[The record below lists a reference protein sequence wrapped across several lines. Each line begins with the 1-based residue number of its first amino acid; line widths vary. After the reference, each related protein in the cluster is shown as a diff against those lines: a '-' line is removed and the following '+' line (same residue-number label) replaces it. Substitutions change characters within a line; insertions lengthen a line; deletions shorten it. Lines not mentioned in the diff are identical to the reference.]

1 MNSKTETKQ
10 GSIFFRIVRKLLW
23 HDSENYFLIPT
34 PPSHIENAN
43 EEGPFGRMLKMW
55 GGRLYDLT
63 GGTHPTPRF
72 YVFVAVILAII
83 TLAEYWV
90 FTLAMQRVWINALL
104 YALSTVKFVMV
115 IGLFMHLKF
124 DARLFRGIFAA
135 GTLLGIALSLSV
147 LALFFK
153 LNG

>member
-10 GSIFFRIVRKLLW
+10 GSIFFRIIRKLLW

-43 EEGPFGRMLKMW
+43 EEGPFGRMLKVW
-55 GGRLYDLT
+55 GDWLYMFT

-72 YVFVAVILAII
+72 YVWVGIILAII
-83 TLAEYWV
+83 TYVEYWA
-90 FTLAMQRVWINALL
+90 FGWDMQRVWINAVLF
-104 YALSTVKFVMV
+104 ALSTVKFVMV
-115 IGLFMHLKF
+115 VGFFMHLKF
-124 DARLFRGIFAA
+124 EHRLFRQVFAA
-135 GTLLGIALSLSV
+135 GMILGLALTLSV
-147 LALFFK
+147 LALYFK